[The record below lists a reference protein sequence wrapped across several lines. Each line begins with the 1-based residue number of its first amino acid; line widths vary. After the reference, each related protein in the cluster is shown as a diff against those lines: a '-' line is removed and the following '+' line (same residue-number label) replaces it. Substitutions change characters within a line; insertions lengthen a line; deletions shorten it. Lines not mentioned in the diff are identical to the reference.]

1 MISSIK
7 LYSKKTYKLSSFDK
21 KNIFKLKKKNY
32 NFKLKE
38 QQKWFDTNIKKNDI
52 HNLLFFKKK
61 LIGYNCL
68 RSVKYFF
75 FRKKNIL
82 YKKKFLLFDTLI
94 IDPKFRKKGLSTIIL
109 KKSLRLITLKRKIG
123 VLFCKN
129 SMINYYKKF
138 LWLKFNK
145 KVFFSNYVLKPKKTL
160 MIYNPIK
167 NDFSF

>member
-1 MISSIK
+1 MINNIK
-7 LYSKKTYKLSSFDK
+7 LYSKKTYTLSSFDK

-32 NFKLKE
+32 NFELKK
-38 QQKWFDTNIKKNDI
+38 QQKWFEANIKKNDI

-68 RSVKYFF
+68 RSVDFFF

-94 IDPKFRKKGLSTIIL
+94 IDPKFRKKGLSVIIL
-109 KKSLRLITLKRKIG
+109 RKSLQLIRLKRKIG

-145 KVFFSNYVLKPKKTL
+145 KVFFSNHVLKSKKAL
-160 MIYNPIK
+160 MIYNPVK
-167 NDFSF
+167 NDISF

>member
-1 MISSIK
+1 MINSIK
-7 LYSKKTYKLSSFDK
+7 LYSKKTYKLTTFDK

-38 QQKWFDTNIKKNDI
+38 QQKWFNINIKKNDM

-68 RSVKYFF
+68 RSVKCFF
-75 FRKKNIL
+75 FKKKNIL
-82 YKKKFLLFDTLI
+82 YNKKFLLFDTLI

-109 KKSLRLITLKRKIG
+109 KKSLRLIRLNRKIG

-129 SMINYYKKF
+129 GMINYYTKF
-138 LWLKFNK
+138 LWSKFNK
-145 KVFFSNYVLKPKKTL
+145 KLFFSNYVLKPKKTL
-160 MIYNPIK
+160 MIYNPVKK
-167 NDFSF
+167 NFSF

>member
-1 MISSIK
+1 M
-7 LYSKKTYKLSSFDK
+7 
-21 KNIFKLKKKNY
+21 
-32 NFKLKE
+32 
-38 QQKWFDTNIKKNDI
+38 
-52 HNLLFFKKK
+52 
-61 LIGYNCL
+61 